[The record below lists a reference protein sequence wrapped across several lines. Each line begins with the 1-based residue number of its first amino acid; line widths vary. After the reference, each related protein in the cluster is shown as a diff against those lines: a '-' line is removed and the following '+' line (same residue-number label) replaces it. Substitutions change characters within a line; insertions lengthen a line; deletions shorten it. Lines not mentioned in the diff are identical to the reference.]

1 MLLWDTCLFA
11 RSQEKAKSVVL
22 KALDRQAALVE
33 KDNARKKFEAAKRE
47 KELKARMAAEAAR
60 AKAAAAASAAAA
72 PAATAT
78 AAAAPDADVV
88 ELSGD
93 GSFDL
98 DAAPAVAEGDNS
110 GAPAE
115 ASTGPRKPD
124 AVIDVSKAGDEAGD
138 SKAQEPVDNGG
149 VTDRYYWSQTL
160 QDVTIYFPI
169 PAGTRG
175 KHITCDFTMTTI
187 NVGLKG
193 KTPMLKGNLE
203 KRIKPD
209 DCYWTI
215 GACDCARSLS
225 LCVAVYAR
233 RTCMF
238 PYVGVCAPA
247 AEDATSPRTGRVIA
261 LYLQKENTMEWWKRV
276 AEGEPEIDTQKVQPE
291 NSKLSDLD
299 GDTRA
304 TVEKMMVR
312 HSHTWCRGAVVMELW
327 PNGGAH
333 TARCF
338 ASQYDQRQKAMGLP
352 TADEQKKQDVLK
364 KFMAQHPEMD
374 FSNAKIN

>member
-1 MLLWDTCLFA
+1 MEKYDGVLLGMAQSVSRETHGHGIEPLLDVFFSFLRRKTDFFVA
-11 RSQEKAKSVVL
+11 VGPEKAKSVVL

-60 AKAAAAASAAAA
+60 AKAAAAATAQAT
-72 PAATAT
+72 TAT
-78 AAAAPDADVV
+78 AAAAPGADVV

-115 ASTGPRKPD
+115 ASTGARKPD
-124 AVIDVSKAGDEAGD
+124 AVIDVSKAGDEAAD

-215 GACDCARSLS
+215 
-225 LCVAVYAR
+225 
-233 RTCMF
+233 
-238 PYVGVCAPA
+238 
-247 AEDATSPRTGRVIA
+247 EDATSPRTGRVIA

-304 TVEKMMVR
+304 TVEKMM
-312 HSHTWCRGAVVMELW
+312 
-327 PNGGAH
+327 
-333 TARCF
+333 
-338 ASQYDQRQKAMGLP
+338 YDQRQKAMGLP
-352 TADEQKKQDVLK
+352 TADEQQKQDVLK